1 MNKQTTYKIIAQNK
15 KAGHDY
21 FFEERLEAGIEL
33 LGWEVKS
40 LRAGKGQL
48 TDSYVLLKNGE
59 AWLLGAHIQPLGNVP
74 EYLHPD
80 PIRSRRLL
88 LKHKELNKLIGA
100 VERQGYTV
108 VATHMYWDRHLVKV
122 GIALAKGKKQFD
134 KRQTLKER
142 DFARDKARGFKEQK
156 S

>member
-1 MNKQTTYKIIAQNK
+1 MSKEITYKVIAQNK

-21 FFEERLEAGIEL
+21 FLEERLEAGVAL

-59 AWLLGAHIQPLGNVP
+59 AWLIGAHIQPLSNVP

-80 PIRSRRLL
+80 PTRSRRLL
-88 LKHKELNKLIGA
+88 LKEKELNKLFGA
-100 VERQGYTV
+100 VERQGYTI
-108 VATHMYWDRHLVKV
+108 VATHMYWNRHLVKV

-134 KRQTLKER
+134 KRETLKQR
-142 DFARDKARGFKEQK
+142 DFARDKARGFREKG
-156 S
+156 